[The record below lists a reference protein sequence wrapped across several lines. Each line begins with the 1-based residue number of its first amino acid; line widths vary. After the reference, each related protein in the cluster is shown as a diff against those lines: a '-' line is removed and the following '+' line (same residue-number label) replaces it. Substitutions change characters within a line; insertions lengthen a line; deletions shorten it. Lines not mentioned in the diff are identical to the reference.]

1 MGYNLDRF
9 LKAQEHTYESAKKEL
24 INGIKKTHWMWFIFP
39 QIRGLGFSELSYYYG
54 IENLEEAEEY
64 NNHPILGAR
73 LIELCNILLSLDIKD
88 PVQIFGEIDAK
99 KLQSSM
105 TLFYKAGN
113 NQIFRDVL
121 RKYYFGEF
129 DQNTM
134 KLLENK

>member
-1 MGYNLDRF
+1 MNYNLDRF
-9 LKAQEHTYESAKKEL
+9 LKAQTDTYEEAKVEL
-24 INGIKKTHWMWFIFP
+24 INGRKKTHWMWFIFP

-54 IENLEEAEEY
+54 IENLKEAEEY
-64 NNHPILGAR
+64 YNHPVLGAR

-88 PVQIFGEIDAK
+88 PIQIFGEIDAK
-99 KLQSSM
+99 KLQSSL
-105 TLFYKAGN
+105 TLFYKASN

-121 RKYYFGEF
+121 RKYYFGEL